1 MTIEQVNKRIRMLG
15 IRKSHIAN
23 KIGVKPSA
31 LSHYLN
37 GNRGLKPEAT
47 TALKNYL
54 GL

>member
-1 MTIEQVNKRIRMLG
+1 MTTEQVNKRIKIMGL
-15 IRKSHIAN
+15 RKSHVAD

-37 GNRGLKPEAT
+37 GNRGLTPEAK

>member
-1 MTIEQVNKRIRMLG
+1 MTIEQVNKRIKVMGL
-15 IRKSHIAN
+15 RKSHVAD
-23 KIGVKPSA
+23 KIGIKPSA

-37 GNRGLKPEAT
+37 GSRGLKPEAT